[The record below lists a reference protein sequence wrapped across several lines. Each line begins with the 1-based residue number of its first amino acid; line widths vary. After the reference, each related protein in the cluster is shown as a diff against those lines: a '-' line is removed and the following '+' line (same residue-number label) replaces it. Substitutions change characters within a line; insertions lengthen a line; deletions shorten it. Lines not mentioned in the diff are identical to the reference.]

1 MATFEGQVLDAL
13 FTYAQNNE
21 QAVLALIAQQNIN
34 VADFVETAATNA
46 IAKNPVL
53 QMIFGG
59 VIKQIV
65 PQLIAALG
73 SEEKALYDLGLAALK
88 TEAAKVGG

>member
-1 MATFEGQVLDAL
+1 
-13 FTYAQNNE
+13 
-21 QAVLALIAQQNIN
+21 
-34 VADFVETAATNA
+34 
-46 IAKNPVL
+46 
-53 QMIFGG
+53 MIFGG

>member
-13 FTYAQNNE
+13 LTYAQNNE
-21 QAVLALIAQQNIN
+21 QTVLTLIAQQNIN